1 MPLQLHCQSQDSL
14 PAEVFNLTPDR
25 LRDQSLADIQQRKI
39 LHGNRKVP
47 FAELFHIS
55 GDPSDGVLEF
65 SGDLHSVHGIGAG
78 MTSGLVRVVGNAGRH
93 LGSEM
98 RGGEIHVTGNVGDW
112 LGAEMRGGLIRVHGN
127 AGNLAG
133 AAYRGSVRGMT
144 GGTILVAG
152 NVGDEAGHSLRR
164 GLLAVAGDCGDFA
177 GVNMLA
183 GSLLIFGRCGRH
195 PGAGMRRGTI
205 AILGPHCPA
214 LLPTFRPGCRYE
226 PVFMQLL
233 LRDLERQ
240 GFSVPAELSRAS
252 YRIYHGD
259 EVSLGRGEIL
269 AVEAARRS

>member
-1 MPLQLHCQSQDSL
+1 MPLKLHCQPSDSI
-14 PAEVFNLTPDR
+14 PIEVFNLPPDQ
-25 LRDQSLADIQQRKI
+25 LRDRPLDEIQCWQI
-39 LHGNRKVP
+39 LHGNRKLP
-47 FAELFHIS
+47 LAELFRIS
-55 GDPSDGVLEF
+55 GDPSDNILEF
-65 SGDLHSVHGIGAG
+65 SGDLHSVHGIGAR
-78 MTSGLVRVVGNAGRH
+78 MTSGLVRVIGNAGRH

-98 RGGEIHVTGNVGDW
+98 QGGEIQVTGNVSDW
-112 LGAEMRGGLIRVHGN
+112 LGAEMRGGLIRVYGN

-144 GGTILVAG
+144 GGTILVTG
-152 NVGDEAGHSLRR
+152 NVGDEAGHSMRR

-183 GSLLIFGRCGRH
+183 GSLLIFGRCGQH

-205 AILGPHCPA
+205 AILGPHCPN

-226 PVFMQLL
+226 PVAMQVL
-233 LRDLERQ
+233 LRDLQRQ
-240 GFSVPAELSRAS
+240 GFAFPNELSRAS

-269 AVEAARRS
+269 AVEA